1 VSKSQPHD
9 DDDATSSLRFLLS
22 ALMALKDVNPL
33 AESYLIQ
40 LDLEGNGLAA
50 LQENARLFSQLEKGV
65 VCVYSFCVLATEREA
80 DFDLS

>member
-1 VSKSQPHD
+1 
-9 DDDATSSLRFLLS
+9 
-22 ALMALKDVNPL
+22 MALKDTNPL

-65 VCVYSFCVLATEREA
+65 VCVYFFVS
-80 DFDLS
+80 LSQGDRLTLVSHRQE